1 MPITDLVQV
10 NPLNAIENRL
20 CPGCKQSA
28 VNETGGLVVA
38 FGQSFFHVDC
48 FKCAKCNQQ
57 VTADTN
63 LLLLSDG
70 SPICANCSYNCNI
83 CQQPILDE
91 AIMTGDDSYHAHCFK
106 CKVCRNRI
114 DELVFAKTSQGIYC
128 MACHNERMAKIRR
141 HAQRKREKEKAASGS
156 GSSSTRERDARGHLT
171 DYAGSDRSRDTQ
183 SSRTSLRSKAST
195 STFRE
200 TRSTNSVEPST
211 PAKKRKSLPPADN
224 TPTATRS
231 GTSSAASSGDPRR
244 DHIVQSHFSSSDTAP
259 SQAFSMTIAPPE
271 MSNSNVDEHGVLV
284 NGHSSV
290 SHSHSLNPTDSRTS
304 FGHLQAPPSGGSTI
318 EKSYLSPLSA
328 GGSKNVQRRKSY
340 DDGVRPLNFLF
351 GKKSSN
357 HDAKNPIDKSQNSG
371 LSVPNGGTNGGEK
384 RRSTNPGLAIT
395 TGMAPEMV
403 RSHTVPVQVVNSPV
417 TPSPSRPLFDAS
429 SRRAS
434 NNSSLRDTASIS
446 TVYHSPSS
454 SPTPTDSGRG
464 TPDSVRMRTI
474 SHDPQ
479 SAPPSARPGTPLR
492 NALHPDGAVRTDGF
506 GNVSRSLDSSNSYS
520 ANGRLSPIGPSG
532 GRPARSDGASSGL
545 SSPLSWVDRSGV
557 VPPASPSHVADVPH
571 SVESGTDTEAETD
584 YERNPD
590 ATPAP
595 TSKSP
600 PVPPKEFKSKPR
612 PSNLNLEDVG
622 TDPDVSV
629 VSQLDGSEESSPVER
644 TSVATFI
651 APALPPIRFSMSG
664 SDFSDFLKSVGGIPP
679 LKSLDQ
685 ISEGARDGA
694 ENVSLANDST
704 AAHSDHQTGAGQST
718 PSQHPTQPVNFS
730 DMKSEALPTV
740 PPETKDEPELRNV
753 VPTTAHEFPSRDP
766 AAPESLSPSLTSD
779 PGASERKRLNSNAS
793 LNVLSSTARI
803 TLITPESTTPTPVSS
818 ESYEVVLRRLQES
831 LMDANEKGSSQV
843 RFNKSFL
850 ETITSAMEQRH
861 AEYNDLKSH
870 YDGTKR
876 ASQQYMHGLTVAQKE
891 YDRELVA
898 RRNAEAEI
906 IRLRVLLSGQAAKLT
921 ALSSENKRVEGRKK
935 LSEELTKDLIHL
947 GKDFSRLK
955 VERDLAL
962 AEMEELYSSK
972 SAAASGEVPVTHIRS
987 LVMRLDSLKSQYKHE
1002 LIPLS
1007 EQRECLM
1014 REISEL
1020 RASRDQFLEETT
1032 VLNARNEELAQL
1044 STQYA
1049 RRAEVARPETP
1060 VLDISPPP
1068 MPDDTNKLRRKKS
1081 MSLDRLRHAPET
1093 LPSVQHSLSASSTQ
1107 STNAV
1112 VEDREKGSRTPKPD
1126 QSDAISTLR
1135 SGKFKWP
1142 GSRTREP
1149 ATYASDHRGKMHME
1163 HNFQQA
1169 STLRFARCDHCGDKL
1184 WGTSQ
1189 LRCSNCHI
1197 SVHSRCMNQVQLL
1210 CTHQPR
1216 HRDDVNGHVVALPTM
1231 FGRDLVEQVKSDCR
1245 WGERKVPVIVE
1256 KCIEAVEAVAL
1267 DYEGIYRKTGGY
1279 GQTKI
1284 ITQLFERQD
1293 YTTFDLRDTDRFND
1307 ICSVTSVL
1315 KTYFRSLPVPLLT
1328 FDLHEEFISAA
1339 GLKDPA
1345 LKTKHLQELV
1355 DRLPS
1360 EHYHTLRLLVLHLHR
1375 VREHS
1380 DQNLMTARNLGVVFG
1395 PTLMWSRDPGSEFS
1409 DMAGKALM
1417 VEWLVDNAVTIFS
1430 PQP

>member
-1 MPITDLVQV
+1 
-10 NPLNAIENRL
+10 
-20 CPGCKQSA
+20 
-28 VNETGGLVVA
+28 
-38 FGQSFFHVDC
+38 
-48 FKCAKCNQQ
+48 
-57 VTADTN
+57 
-63 LLLLSDG
+63 
-70 SPICANCSYNCNI
+70 
-83 CQQPILDE
+83 
-91 AIMTGDDSYHAHCFK
+91 MT
-106 CKVCRNRI
+106 V
-114 DELVFAKTSQGIYC
+114 
-128 MACHNERMAKIRR
+128 
-141 HAQRKREKEKAASGS
+141 
-156 GSSSTRERDARGHLT
+156 
-171 DYAGSDRSRDTQ
+171 
-183 SSRTSLRSKAST
+183 
-195 STFRE
+195 
-200 TRSTNSVEPST
+200 
-211 PAKKRKSLPPADN
+211 
-224 TPTATRS
+224 
-231 GTSSAASSGDPRR
+231 
-244 DHIVQSHFSSSDTAP
+244 
-259 SQAFSMTIAPPE
+259 APPE
-271 MSNSNVDEHGVLV
+271 MSNPDVNELGVLV
-284 NGHSSV
+284 NGRSST
-290 SHSHSLNPTDSRTS
+290 SHSHSLNPADSRTS
-304 FGHLQAPPSGGSTI
+304 FQAPPSDGSVAG
-318 EKSYLSPLSA
+318 KSYLSPLSA
-328 GGSKNVQRRKSY
+328 GDSKNVQRRKSY

-357 HDAKNPIDKSQNSG
+357 HDAKNPIDKSQNLG
-371 LSVPNGGTNGGEK
+371 LSIPNGSTNGGEK

-395 TGMAPEMV
+395 TSMAPEMV

-429 SRRAS
+429 SSRRAS

-454 SPTPTDSGRG
+454 SPTPTESGRG
-464 TPDSVRMRTI
+464 TPDSVRIRTI

-479 SAPPSARPGTPLR
+479 SAPSSARPGTPLR
-492 NALHPDGAVRTDGF
+492 NALHLDGAVRTDGL
-506 GNVSRSLDSSNSYS
+506 GNVSRSLDSSNNYS
-520 ANGRLSPIGPSG
+520 VNGRLSPIAPSG
-532 GRPARSDGASSGL
+532 GRPARFDGANSGL
-545 SSPLSWVDRSGV
+545 SSPLSWADRSGV
-557 VPPASPSHVADVPH
+557 VPPASPSHTADVPH
-571 SVESGTDTEAETD
+571 SIESGTDTEAETD

-590 ATPAP
+590 TTPAP
-595 TSKSP
+595 TPKSP
-600 PVPPKEFKSKPR
+600 PVVPPKEFKSKPR
-612 PSNLNLEDVG
+612 PSNLNLENVG

-664 SDFSDFLKSVGGIPP
+664 SDFSEFLKSVGGIPP

-685 ISEGARDGA
+685 ISEGAKDGA
-694 ENVSLANDST
+694 ENISLANDRIAMQSGHQSGPERST
-704 AAHSDHQTGAGQST
+704 S
-718 PSQHPTQPVNFS
+718 SQYTTQPVNVS
-730 DMKSEALPTV
+730 DMKSEILSTI
-740 PPETKDEPELRNV
+740 PPETKDKSEV
-753 VPTTAHEFPSRDP
+753 SDAHEFPARDH
-766 AAPESLSPSLTSD
+766 AASESLSPSLASD
-779 PGASERKRLNSNAS
+779 SGAPERIRLTSNAS
-793 LNVLSSTARI
+793 LNVLSSAAQI
-803 TLITPESTTPTPVSS
+803 TLTTPESTTPTPVSS
-818 ESYEVVLRRLQES
+818 EPYEVVLQRLQE
-831 LMDANEKGSSQV
+831 LLADTNEKGSSQL
-843 RFNKSFL
+843 RLNKSFM
-850 ETITSAMEQRH
+850 ETIMSAMEQRH
-861 AEYNDLKSH
+861 VEYHDLKSH

-921 ALSSENKRVEGRKK
+921 ALSGESKK
-935 LSEELTKDLIHL
+935 LEVRKNMSEELTKDLIHL

-955 VERDLAL
+955 VERDLTL

-972 SAAASGEVPVTHIRS
+972 SAAASGEVPATHISRS
-987 LVMRLDSLKSQYKHE
+987 LAMRLDSLKSQYKHE

-1014 REISEL
+1014 REITEL
-1020 RASRDQFLEETT
+1020 KASRDQFLEETT

-1049 RRAEVARPETP
+1049 RRVEVARSETP

-1068 MPDDTNKLRRKKS
+1068 MHDDTNKLRRKKS
-1081 MSLDRLRHAPET
+1081 MSLDRLRHVPET
-1093 LPSVQHSLSASSTQ
+1093 PTLVQHSLSASSTQ

-1112 VEDREKGSRTPKPD
+1112 VEDREKGNRTPKPD

-1149 ATYASDHRGKMHME
+1149 ATYPSDHRGKIHLE

-1184 WGTSQ
+1184 WATSQ
-1189 LRCSNCHI
+1189 FRCSNCHI
-1197 SVHSRCMNQVQLL
+1197 SVHSRCMNHVQLL

-1216 HRDDVNGHVVALPTM
+1216 YRDDVNGHVVPLPTM

-1345 LKTKHLQELV
+1345 LKAKHLQELV
-1355 DRLPS
+1355 DRLPP
-1360 EHYHTLRLLVLHLHR
+1360 EHYHTLRFLVLHLHR

-1395 PTLMWSRDPGSEFS
+1395 PTLMSSRDPGSEFS

-1417 VEWLVDNAVTIFS
+1417 VEWLVDNAVTIF
-1430 PQP
+1430 PP

>member
-1 MPITDLVQV
+1 MTDLVQV

-20 CPGCKQSA
+20 CPGC
-28 VNETGGLVVA
+28 LVVA

-171 DYAGSDRSRDTQ
+171 DYA

-224 TPTATRS
+224 TPTAARS
-231 GTSSAASSGDPRR
+231 GSSNAAGSGDPRR
-244 DHIVQSHFSSSDTAP
+244 DHIVPSHFSSSDTAP

-271 MSNSNVDEHGVLV
+271 MSNSSVDEHGVLV
-284 NGHSSV
+284 NGHSSA
-290 SHSHSLNPTDSRTS
+290 SHSHSLNLTDSSTPLA
-304 FGHLQAPPSGGSTI
+304 HLQAPPSGGSTT

-357 HDAKNPIDKSQNSG
+357 HDAKTPIDNTS
-371 LSVPNGGTNGGEK
+371 GGEK
-384 RRSTNPGLAIT
+384 RRLTNPGLAIT
-395 TGMAPEMV
+395 TGMAPEM
-403 RSHTVPVQVVNSPV
+403 VVNSPV

-429 SRRAS
+429 S
-434 NNSSLRDTASIS
+434 SLRDTASIS
-446 TVYHSPSS
+446 TVYHSP
-454 SPTPTDSGRG
+454 SGRG

-492 NALHPDGAVRTDGF
+492 NALHPDGAVRTDGL
-506 GNVSRSLDSSNSYS
+506 GNVSP
-520 ANGRLSPIGPSG
+520 NGRLSPIGPSG
-532 GRPARSDGASSGL
+532 GRPARLDGAS
-545 SSPLSWVDRSGV
+545 SGV
-557 VPPASPSHVADVPH
+557 VPPA
-571 SVESGTDTEAETD
+571 VESGTDTEAETD

-590 ATPAP
+590 TAPAP

-600 PVPPKEFKSKPR
+600 PIPPKD
-612 PSNLNLEDVG
+612 NLNLENVG

-685 ISEGARDGA
+685 ISEGAKDGA
-694 ENVSLANDST
+694 ENVSLANGRT
-704 AAHSDHQTGAGQST
+704 AAHSDHQTGPGQST
-718 PSQHPTQPVNFS
+718 PSQHHTQP
-730 DMKSEALPTV
+730 KHRTV
-740 PPETKDEPELRNV
+740 PSETKDESEVCNAV
-753 VPTTAHEFPSRDP
+753 TTVAHEFPSRDHT
-766 AAPESLSPSLTSD
+766 AFESFSPSLASD
-779 PGASERKRLNSNAS
+779 SGASERKRLNSNAS
-793 LNVLSSTARI
+793 LNVLSSTAQI
-803 TLITPESTTPTPVSS
+803 TLTTPESTIPTPVSS
-818 ESYEVVLRRLQES
+818 ESYEVVLQRLQE
-831 LMDANEKGSSQV
+831 LLADTNEKGSSQL

-861 AEYNDLKSH
+861 VEYNDLKSH

-921 ALSSENKRVEGRKK
+921 ALSGENKRVEVRKK

-972 SAAASGEVPVTHIRS
+972 SAAAFGEVPATHIRS
-987 LVMRLDSLKSQYKHE
+987 LIMRLDSLKSQYKHE

-1049 RRAEVARPETP
+1049 RRMEVARPETP

-1093 LPSVQHSLSASSTQ
+1093 PPSVQHSLSASSTQ
-1107 STNAV
+1107 STNTV

-1345 LKTKHLQELV
+1345 LKTKHLQGLV

>member
-1 MPITDLVQV
+1 MTDPVQA
-10 NPLNAIENRL
+10 NHPLNAIENTL

-106 CKVCRNRI
+106 CKVCHNRI

-128 MACHNERMAKIRR
+128 MSCHNERMAKIRR
-141 HAQRKREKEKAASGS
+141 HAQRKREKEKAASSGS
-156 GSSSTRERDARGHLT
+156 GSSSTRERDARDHLT
-171 DYAGSDRSRDTQ
+171 DYAASDRSRDTL
-183 SSRTSLRSKAST
+183 STRTSLRSKTST

-200 TRSTNSVEPST
+200 TRSTKSVEPST
-211 PAKKRKSLPPADN
+211 PVKKRKSLPPTDN
-224 TPTATRS
+224 TPTAAKS
-231 GTSSAASSGDPRR
+231 G
-244 DHIVQSHFSSSDTAP
+244 SSSTTGFGGFQTRP
-259 SQAFSMTIAPPE
+259 YPFSMTVAPPD
-271 MSNSNVDEHGVLV
+271 MNQPSVDEHGVLV
-284 NGHSSV
+284 NSLSGSQSDR
-290 SHSHSLNPTDSRTS
+290 LNPTDCRAPL
-304 FGHLQAPPSGGSTI
+304 GHLQAPPSDGNTPAQ
-318 EKSYLSPLSA
+318 SYLSPLSVD
-328 GGSKNVQRRKSY
+328 GSKNVQRRKSY

-351 GKKSSN
+351 GKKNSN
-357 HDAKNPIDKSQNSG
+357 HDAKIPTDKSQNHG
-371 LSVPNGGTNGGEK
+371 LSVPNGNTSRSEK
-384 RRSTNPGLAIT
+384 RRSTNPALAIT
-395 TGMAPEMV
+395 TGYQLAVAFQTFV
-403 RSHTVPVQVVNSPV
+403 RGPQRLVVRPITARCAIPRQFQRSTIRPPHPQHQQKADAERQIQCAYGQYHT
-417 TPSPSRPLFDAS
+417 TPIL
-429 SRRAS
+429 
-434 NNSSLRDTASIS
+434 L
-446 TVYHSPSS
+446 H
-454 SPTPTDSGRG
+454 
-464 TPDSVRMRTI
+464 
-474 SHDPQ
+474 Q
-479 SAPPSARPGTPLR
+479 SARLGTPLR
-492 NALHPDGAVRTDGF
+492 NALHPDGAVRTDGL

-520 ANGRLSPIGPSG
+520 VNGRLSPIAPSG
-532 GRPARSDGASSGL
+532 GRPARPDGTNSGL
-545 SSPLSWVDRSGV
+545 SSPLGWSDRSAA
-557 VPPASPSHVADVPH
+557 VPPASPSHIADVPH
-571 SVESGTDTEAETD
+571 SIESGTDTEAEAD
-584 YERNPD
+584 YERNLDRAP
-590 ATPAP
+590 AT
-595 TSKSP
+595 TSSSSP
-600 PVPPKEFKSKPR
+600 VVPSKELKSKPR
-612 PSNLNLEDVG
+612 LNDLKLENVG

-664 SDFSDFLKSVGGIPP
+664 SDFSEFLKSVGGIPP

-685 ISEGARDGA
+685 ISGGAKDGA
-694 ENVSLANDST
+694 ENAST
-704 AAHSDHQTGAGQST
+704 TNNKTVAHPNHQTGPGRSISSQNHARPINVSHPKARDINSSST
-718 PSQHPTQPVNFS
+718 PPKTSRRWAL
-730 DMKSEALPTV
+730 SE
-740 PPETKDEPELRNV
+740 
-753 VPTTAHEFPSRDP
+753 S
-766 AAPESLSPSLTSD
+766 
-779 PGASERKRLNSNAS
+779 GASERKRLNFECFTRRVIVHGADHAHCSG
-793 LNVLSSTARI
+793 LRRYRLQF
-803 TLITPESTTPTPVSS
+803 
-818 ESYEVVLRRLQES
+818 RRLQE
-831 LMDANEKGSSQV
+831 LLADANERGSLHL
-843 RFNKSFL
+843 RFNRSFVEAIL
-850 ETITSAMEQRH
+850 SAMEQRH
-861 AEYNDLKSH
+861 MEYNDLKSH

-898 RRNAEAEI
+898 RQNAEAEV

-921 ALSSENKRVEGRKK
+921 ALSGENKRLEVRKK
-935 LSEELTKDLIHL
+935 LSEELTKDLAHL
-947 GKDFSRLK
+947 EKDLSRLK
-955 VERDLAL
+955 VERDLTL
-962 AEMEELYSSK
+962 ADMEELYTSK
-972 SAAASGEVPVTHIRS
+972 STAASGGVPATHISRS
-987 LVMRLDSLKSQYKHE
+987 LAIRLDSLKSQYKHE

-1007 EQRECLM
+1007 EQRECLI
-1014 REISEL
+1014 REITEL
-1020 RASRDQFLEETT
+1020 KASREQFLEETT

-1049 RRAEVARPETP
+1049 RRMEAARSETP

-1068 MPDDTNKLRRKKS
+1068 LPGGTNKLHRKKS
-1081 MSLDRLRHAPET
+1081 MSLDRLRHTTET
-1093 LPSVQHSLSASSTQ
+1093 STSVQHSLSTGSTQ
-1107 STNAV
+1107 STDTVA
-1112 VEDREKGSRTPKPD
+1112 EDREKGNRTPKPD
-1126 QSDAISTLR
+1126 QSDAMSTLR

-1149 ATYASDHRGKMHME
+1149 PTYPADHRGKMHME

-1169 STLRFARCDHCGDKL
+1169 
-1184 WGTSQ
+1184 
-1189 LRCSNCHI
+1189 NCHI
-1197 SVHSRCMNQVQLL
+1197 SVHSRCMNQVQLI

-1216 HRDDVNGHVVALPTM
+1216 HRDDVNGHVVPLPSM
-1231 FGRDLVEQVKSDCR
+1231 FGRMLVEQVKSDCR
-1245 WGERKVPVIVE
+1245 WGERKVPIIVE

-1284 ITQLFERQD
+1284 ITHLFERQD
-1293 YTTFDLRDTDRFND
+1293 YTAFDLRDTDRFND

-1328 FDLHEEFISAA
+1328 FDLHKEFISAA
-1339 GLKDPA
+1339 GLRDPA

-1417 VEWLVDNAVTIFS
+1417 VEWLVDNAVTIFE
-1430 PQP
+1430 PLP